1 MKTKLGELEKVS
13 NKELSPEEEKME
25 RDYNKRLNN
34 FNKGLDKLQA
44 RWNIEL
50 EQVAFINF
58 KDNKQY
64 EETKKGS
71 KGSKKGS
78 TKKSSK

>member
-64 EETKKGS
+64 EEDKKDTKE
-71 KGSKKGS
+71 S

>member
-13 NKELSPEEEKME
+13 NKELTPKEEKME

-44 RWNIEL
+44 RWNIQL

-64 EETKKGS
+64 EETKK
-71 KGSKKGS
+71 S
-78 TKKSSK
+78 TKKDSKKSKK